1 MYGFSSHSWGA
12 SPWLTFG
19 LGGFGVLLA
28 LALAAAV
35 IALKGY
41 ALWHA
46 ARRSEKW
53 WFIALLLINTLGL
66 LELAYLYFVVG
77 KWHKFK
83 DNGTPPASTD
93 STSSTS
99 TGSTPTPAA

>member
-1 MYGFSSHSWGA
+1 MMYGFSSHSWGA

-19 LGGFGVLLA
+19 LGGFGILLA
-28 LALAAAV
+28 LLLAV
-35 IALKGY
+35 VIIALKGY

-53 WFIALLLINTLGL
+53 WFIALLLINTVGL

-83 DNGTPPASTD
+83 DNGTPSAPNTAP
-93 STSSTS
+93 
-99 TGSTPTPAA
+99 PTA